1 MKVRILIMGVA
12 LWISCIPTFAEVF
25 EGTCDEHVQY
35 SLDTETGILT
45 LKGSG
50 PISSSEYMVPMP
62 WNDHKKHI
70 KKIVADEEIVFPEF
84 DWLSGCD
91 SIVEPQYNATTFI
104 YMPREYRNGN
114 YNYGVPAGIK
124 VIAPYAFSK
133 CKKVWNIYINSGC
146 EKIGTNAFSACPD
159 LTDVHLPSTVKSI
172 GNNAFYNCKVLCRL
186 NMPDGIESIGSN
198 CFRYC
203 DALTAGVYNNHCF
216 YYLSE
221 KVTGEFTVP
230 GTPKKI
236 APYAFAYGNLTSV
249 VLPKS
254 VQTIDDFAFFY
265 NTTLT
270 RVSFPQSLKKI
281 GTSAF
286 ANTSLEEVTI
296 PDGIRSISYNQFAA
310 CQSLVKVVLPETLDS
325 ICGFAF
331 GNCSNLSE
339 IRLPDQLKYLGTLA
353 FENCTSLKE
362 INIPEEVIIDG
373 DVFTNCNGITTPL
386 YNSHTFVKLP
396 VSYAGEYSVPDGI
409 RCLSDG
415 AFANCKELTE
425 LRLPATIDR
434 IGFGVFYNC
443 MALEHMNLPEVIRA
457 IPAYAFY
464 QCHNLKDFSFPSS
477 LKHIG
482 EWAFVGCSSL
492 IDLNIS
498 SAVHYIGQ
506 EAFSGCTQLATV
518 ILPEKVD
525 TLGNAIFKD
534 CPNLQSELILGKTYL
549 KCPQSQ
555 GTCVVPDGIE
565 FIGDYA
571 FQNCEKLYSVELPE
585 SLQGIGSYAF
595 YDCGNLKEI
604 ILPAGVDTIGVRAF
618 EQCWSLG
625 SMIIPEGVR
634 NIGEGTFKNCTTL
647 RTIQLPSRLEF
658 MNNEIFKGCK
668 SLTAIAIP
676 NGVTSLSSNMF
687 EGCASLASVTLP
699 EGLTYIGTETFR
711 QCTGLEKIVI
721 PSTVENIGDRAFY
734 GCTLLKDIALSQ
746 SLKSIESEVFY
757 RCTSLKRIT
766 IPASVVR
773 YDTGA
778 FEDCSSLAYI
788 DVEEGNPILASSSG
802 MLCNKELTEVY
813 EFPVCLTD
821 LVIPSTLSGYWG
833 YRLPDCKNLR
843 SATLSYVG
851 GEDYDSERYKILGA
865 MFDRYSDNLPEET
878 EVDADGNKWKVYRKE
893 YKLPETLEK
902 LVFVGDSLSM
912 REFIY
917 TEVDESRRVKTIYQ
931 TGGLDKID
939 TLQIFTDTIVGS
951 EFLNQFK
958 GLTVL
963 AASHIDHLAPESF
976 RGMEMLEHLTL
987 SGVNVMDEGCLTD
1000 LRSLKEITLPFAGA
1014 GSISTAT
1021 NFGALF
1027 DDIPN
1032 EQKKKV
1038 VQFMEDG
1045 SSKTYYL
1052 PAQLEKIT
1060 LTDGCE
1066 TLAYGAF
1073 YNCNM
1078 LREIVLPSSL
1088 YMVGE
1093 KAFYGC
1099 AGLTDLYCQGADP
1112 ASAYS
1117 NSFEGVRVNSCKL
1130 HVPYNTSEIYRRST
1144 GWKDF
1149 YYIEEEAPIR
1159 IEVTKNIENAGVIYG
1174 MNEYQSGDIAELKA
1188 VAHSGYLFSKWTENG
1203 HMVSEEETYTFTVE
1217 SSRNLVAVFI
1227 PVSNENSVQTESG
1240 NHDVVFIWNI
1250 EEDASSYQIDIYL
1263 NEEMTELIS
1272 SQKFDLN
1279 GNPIDVYNNLLKA
1292 TIYGLEPSTEYY
1304 YSISAHGETGKIL
1317 SVCIGSF
1324 ETKQTTVMKD
1334 FPDSVDIPRVIGG
1347 TGKISVIGASGKTVE
1362 VFASSGQMLVRQV
1375 VNLDA
1380 WNIFL
1385 KPGIYLLRL
1394 DQTCVKVLVQ

>member
-1 MKVRILIMGVA
+1 M
-12 LWISCIPTFAEVF
+12 
-25 EGTCDEHVQY
+25 
-35 SLDTETGILT
+35 
-45 LKGSG
+45 
-50 PISSSEYMVPMP
+50 
-62 WNDHKKHI
+62 
-70 KKIVADEEIVFPEF
+70 
-84 DWLSGCD
+84 
-91 SIVEPQYNATTFI
+91 
-104 YMPREYRNGN
+104 
-114 YNYGVPAGIK
+114 
-124 VIAPYAFSK
+124 
-133 CKKVWNIYINSGC
+133 
-146 EKIGTNAFSACPD
+146 
-159 LTDVHLPSTVKSI
+159 
-172 GNNAFYNCKVLCRL
+172 
-186 NMPDGIESIGSN
+186 
-198 CFRYC
+198 
-203 DALTAGVYNNHCF
+203 
-216 YYLSE
+216 
-221 KVTGEFTVP
+221 
-230 GTPKKI
+230 
-236 APYAFAYGNLTSV
+236 
-249 VLPKS
+249 
-254 VQTIDDFAFFY
+254 
-265 NTTLT
+265 
-270 RVSFPQSLKKI
+270 
-281 GTSAF
+281 
-286 ANTSLEEVTI
+286 
-296 PDGIRSISYNQFAA
+296 
-310 CQSLVKVVLPETLDS
+310 
-325 ICGFAF
+325 
-331 GNCSNLSE
+331 SE

-353 FENCTSLKE
+353 FENC
-362 INIPEEVIIDG
+362 
-373 DVFTNCNGITTPL
+373 
-386 YNSHTFVKLP
+386 
-396 VSYAGEYSVPDGI
+396 
-409 RCLSDG
+409 
-415 AFANCKELTE
+415 
-425 LRLPATIDR
+425 
-434 IGFGVFYNC
+434 
-443 MALEHMNLPEVIRA
+443 
-457 IPAYAFY
+457 
-464 QCHNLKDFSFPSS
+464 HNLKDFSFPSS
-477 LKHIG
+477 MKHIG
-482 EWAFVGCSSL
+482 ERAFMGCSSL
-492 IDLNIS
+492 INANLS
-498 SAVHYIGQ
+498 SAVHNIGQ

-518 ILPEKVD
+518 VLPEKVD
-525 TLGNAIFKD
+525 TLGSAVFKD
-534 CPNLQSELILGKTYL
+534 CPSLRSELILGKTYL
-549 KCPQSQ
+549 RCPQTQ
-555 GTCVVPDGIE
+555 GVCVVPDGVE

-571 FQNCEKLYSVELPE
+571 FQNCEKLYSVVLPE
-585 SLQGIGSYAF
+585 SVQGIGSYAF
-595 YDCGNLKEI
+595 NNCGNLKEI
-604 ILPAGVDTIGVRAF
+604 ILPAEVDTIGVGAF
-618 EQCWSLG
+618 EQCWALS
-625 SMIIPEGVR
+625 SMSIPEGVR
-634 NIGEGTFKNCTTL
+634 NLGEKTFKNCTSL
-647 RTIQLPSRLEF
+647 RTIQLPSRLEM
-658 MNNEIFKGCK
+658 MNYETFKGCK
-668 SLTAIAIP
+668 SLIAIAIP

-746 SLKSIESEVFY
+746 SLKSIESEVF
-757 RCTSLKRIT
+757 RECTSLKRIT

-958 GLTVL
+958 GLKVL
-963 AASHIDHLAPESF
+963 AAGHINHLTPESF

-987 SGVNVMDEGCLTD
+987 RGVNVMDEGCLTD

-1130 HVPYNTSEIYRRST
+1130 HVPYNTSDMYRRST

-1188 VAHSGYLFSKWTENG
+1188 VANSGYLFLRWTENG
-1203 HMVSEEETYTFTVE
+1203 NMVSEESTYTFTVE
-1217 SSRNLVAVFI
+1217 DSRDLVAVFM
-1227 PVSNENSVQTESG
+1227 PVSNENSVETEPG
-1240 NHDVVFIWNI
+1240 THEVVFAWIL
-1250 EEDASSYQIDIYL
+1250 EDGASYYQINVYGD
-1263 NEEMTELIS
+1263 EEMTELIS
-1272 SQKFDLN
+1272 SQKFDSA
-1279 GNPIDVYNNLLKA
+1279 GNPIHVYNNLLE
-1292 TIYGLEPSTEYY
+1292 TTLHGLEPSTGYY
-1304 YSISAHGETGKIL
+1304 YSIAAYDENGKMI
-1317 SVCIGSF
+1317 SNYIGSF
-1324 ETKQTTVMKD
+1324 ETKQTTAMESLTNSEKMPCVA
-1334 FPDSVDIPRVIGG
+1334 GG
-1347 TGKISVIGASGKTVE
+1347 SGKITVTGASGKTVE
-1362 VFASSGQMLVRQV
+1362 VLASSGQILVRQV
-1375 VNLDA
+1375 VDQDI

-1394 DQTCVKVLVQ
+1394 NHTCVKVLVQ